1 MVGSFFIELRSIVV
15 FAEGG
20 WEVLVY
26 APIYGGSKAVDN
38 SRVTY
43 GERTPFVY
51 FPLKLYK

>member
-1 MVGSFFIELRSIVV
+1 MVRSFIIELRLILVL
-15 FAEGG
+15 AEGS

-26 APIYGGSKAVDN
+26 APVYGSSKAVDN
-38 SRVTY
+38 SRATY

>member
-1 MVGSFFIELRSIVV
+1 MVRSFFIELRSILVL
-15 FAEGG
+15 AEGS

-26 APIYGGSKAVDN
+26 APVYGSSKAVDN
-38 SRVTY
+38 SRATY

>member
-43 GERTPFVY
+43 WERTPFVY